1 MFNRILKEINKIVS
15 IYIILRLKDGFLYFG
30 DKILEEESFNFVIH
44 SADSAHGSVAE
55 LNVLIR
61 DKNETSLIC

>member
-44 SADSAHGSVAE
+44 STAHMEV
-55 LNVLIR
+55 
-61 DKNETSLIC
+61 

>member
-1 MFNRILKEINKIVS
+1 MAFFTLE
-15 IYIILRLKDGFLYFG
+15 
-30 DKILEEESFNFVIH
+30 ILEEESFNFVIH
-44 SADSAHGSVAE
+44 SAHVGVAE